1 MHNRFYNRIEITS
14 HTTSDAWRLTHADNR
29 EGGDWLHSCDYIL
42 SPAQAATLQAT
53 GAIVGGDETLISTE
67 IDPVEVQP

>member
-1 MHNRFYNRIEITS
+1 MSNHRINRIEITS
-14 HTTSDAWRLTHADNR
+14 TEVSDVWRLTTATNR
-29 EGGDWLHSCDYIL
+29 PPRDWLHSCDYIL

-53 GAIVGGDETLISTE
+53 GAIVSGDETLISTE

>member
-1 MHNRFYNRIEITS
+1 MSNHRINRIEVTD
-14 HTTSDAWRLTHADNR
+14 HEFSDVWKLTHATNQAD
-29 EGGDWLHSCDYIL
+29 GDWLHSCDYIL

-67 IDPVEVQP
+67 IDPIEVQP